1 MIDLKKLLNLE
12 GAKALYDDL
21 RERIA
26 QRYVKPPGGIPA
38 YDIAN
43 GVIPDTQDILDEVVD
58 TIIDDTDYYST
69 NKVWSASKTYGLA
82 PKDSPEFINSLSLGR
97 KNDTTVGYYSVAL
110 GQNTTA
116 SGYRSYAE
124 GLNTVASGS
133 QSHAEGEQTSAT
145 GSDSHAEGYS
155 AVASGIESHA
165 EGNYTL
171 ASGSR
176 SHAEGIETAAN
187 GSASHAEGIGTVAN
201 ASSSHAAGQYNVA
214 DNISGWNEWVSGTYY
229 SVGDKV
235 KRTGENVTGWICKI
249 ANSDI
254 EFKDSKWNLTYLMNY
269 VEIIGNGKD
278 NNNRSNART
287 LDWDGNE
294 RLMGDLYVGCNANST
309 GGSKVATASNP
320 VFTDSVS
327 MGRKE
332 NTTVGTYSV
341 AVGDSVTASGAYSMA
356 EGDHTTASGSGCHAE
371 GWQTK
376 ASFENSHAEGA
387 HTIAS
392 GYAAHAEGG
401 DTIAA
406 NSNSHAEGYYAVS
419 TGENSHAEGYD
430 TLASGTNSHAEGT
443 STKAIGR
450 HEHVSGRYN
459 VLDSAPAWE
468 AGTFY
473 STGDLV
479 SREVTFTDGEN
490 IQRTKTVIYACLRDN
505 SDSEFTDINWSETGV
520 YAEVVGNGISDLYRR
535 NARALDWY
543 GNEYLMGDI
552 YVGCND
558 DSSGGTKL
566 PRIPEASSA
575 DGSYILQAIIA
586 SGVPTYSWTALSSLS
601 GVTF

>member
-69 NKVWSASKTYGLA
+69 NKVWSASKTYSLA

-124 GLNTVASGS
+124 GLNTIASGN
-133 QSHAEGEQTSAT
+133 QSHAEGGYTSAT
-145 GSDSHAEGYS
+145 ESASHAEGFS
-155 AVASGIESHA
+155 TVASGIESHA

-235 KRTGENVTGWICKI
+235 KRTGETVTGWICKTP
-249 ANSDI
+249 NSDI

-320 VFTDSVS
+320 VFTGSIS
-327 MGRKE
+327 LGRKDNTTIGVLSVATGE
-332 NTTVGTYSV
+332 NTT
-341 AVGDSVTASGAYSMA
+341 ASAYSSHA
-356 EGDHTTASGSGCHAE
+356 EGSTTTASGV
-371 GWQTK
+371 
-376 ASFENSHAEGA
+376 FSHAEGSYTSA
-387 HTIAS
+387 TNM
-392 GYAAHAEGG
+392 YAHAEGNQTTASG
-401 DTIAA
+401 NSAHSEGISTSAIG
-406 NSNSHAEGYYAVS
+406 SNSHAEGV
-419 TGENSHAEGYD
+419 D
-430 TLASGTNSHAEGT
+430 TIAKGAFSHAEGT
-443 STKAIGR
+443 STIANGAR
-450 HEHVSGRYN
+450 SHVAGQLN
-459 VLDSAPAWE
+459 VEDSFNNWNEWTAN
-468 AGTFY
+468 TSY
-473 STGDLV
+473 SVGDKV
-479 SREVTFTDGEN
+479 KRTDGTT
-490 IQRTKTVIYACLRDN
+490 IIGYVCKTAN
-505 SDSEFTDINWSETGV
+505 SDSTFTSSKWTNREGV
-520 YAEVVGNGISDLYRR
+520 MNYAEIIGNGTDYNNRS
-535 NARALDWY
+535 NARALDWD
-543 GNEYLMGDI
+543 GNEHLMGDI
-552 YVGCND
+552 YVGCNT
-558 DSSGGTKL
+558 DSTGGTKL
-566 PRIPEASSA
+566 PRIPDAPST
-575 DGSYILQAIIA
+575 DGSYILQTTVTN
-586 SGVPTYSWTALSSLS
+586 GVPTYTWVSLASLS